1 LLLNNINIILYY
13 YMDNI
18 HKRFLLFLIGC
29 IGTRTLFVFI
39 AKNIRSDYLP
49 YLGYLAML
57 PAIGMLYIYITK
69 SRPTGPEV
77 FGDKIWWDSL
87 RPVHSLL
94 YGLFAYHAINQ
105 NANSYK
111 YLLADVS
118 IGLIAFLM
126 HHKNIICK

>member
-1 LLLNNINIILYY
+1 
-13 YMDNI
+13 MDNI

-39 AKNIRSDYLP
+39 AKNIRNEYLP
-49 YLGYLAML
+49 YLGYLATL
-57 PAIGMLYIYITK
+57 PAIGMLYIYITN

-77 FGDKIWWDSL
+77 FGDKIWWDRL

-94 YGLFAYHAINQ
+94 YGLFAYHAINH
-105 NANSYK
+105 NSDSYK
-111 YLLADVS
+111 YLLMDVI

-126 HHKNIICK
+126 HHSSKK